1 MKKKSSIEKA
11 KKSKYN
17 AKKMILFCEIKEC
30 SSLADHTHH
39 ILEQQHA
46 DENGFVGHVRVHHF
60 ANLVGLCESCHDKVH
75 QGKITIRGYVQ
86 TSHGLELDYTIH
98 NEVESKSIDEN
109 KIDWNF

>member
-1 MKKKSSIEKA
+1 MEKKSSYIKA

-17 AKKMILFCEIKEC
+17 AKKTIKFCEIEEC
-30 SSLADHTHH
+30 SNLAEHTHH

-46 DENGFVGHVRVHHF
+46 DENGFIGHVRVNNY

-86 TSHGLELDYTIH
+86 TSHGLILDYTIH
-98 NEVESKSIDEN
+98 KEPDKEPVDADR
-109 KIDWNF
+109 IDWDF